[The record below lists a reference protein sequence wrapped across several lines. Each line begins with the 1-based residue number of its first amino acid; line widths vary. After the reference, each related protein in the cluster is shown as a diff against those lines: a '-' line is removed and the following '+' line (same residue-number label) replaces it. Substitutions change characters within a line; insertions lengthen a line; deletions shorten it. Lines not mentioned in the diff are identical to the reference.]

1 MCNLL
6 LVDDEKDLL
15 DSIEQLLML
24 EGHQTLALNSGPE
37 VIEVLSNPDYVQPD
51 LIISDVIMPGMTG
64 IEILER
70 VRTHPGYERVPFL
83 FISATVTPSVEDR
96 LARIDAVYFLRKPFA
111 AEAFCSLVETLCS

>member
-24 EGHQTLALNSGPE
+24 EGHQTLALNSGAK
-37 VIEVLSNPDYVQPD
+37 VIEVVSNPDYVQPD

-64 IEILER
+64 IEILEQ
-70 VRTHPGYERVPFL
+70 VRTQPGYEQVPFL
-83 FISATVTPSVEDR
+83 FISATVTPTVEEQ

-111 AEAFCSLVETLCS
+111 AEAFCSLVETLCV